1 VQTVFNRPRRPI
13 SRREQAAAR
22 HEIERLP
29 ARRWSPQGSEK
40 LMSKKHMLA
49 ELDMGARIA
58 DGHYET
64 RLADLQMTLVKI
76 QQAYLHTG
84 RSAVVVLEGWD
95 AAGKGG
101 AIRRMSNVL
110 DPRGFR
116 VWPIAA
122 PTPAELKQH
131 YLKRF
136 WERVPGKGELAV
148 FDRSWYGRVLVER
161 VEGFATEAEWR
172 RAYREIEEFERQ
184 LVDSGTRIVKIFLAI
199 SKDEQLQRFLKRL
212 DDPLKRWKLSV
223 EDFRNRSKWDAYVE
237 AAEEML
243 AKTSSEHA
251 PWKLIAAN
259 HKKYARVASLQE
271 VVDRLSDGVDLSP
284 QPLLPGVAEEAAGL
298 RGRT

>member
-1 VQTVFNRPRRPI
+1 M
-13 SRREQAAAR
+13 A
-22 HEIERLP
+22 
-29 ARRWSPQGSEK
+29 
-40 LMSKKHMLA
+40 KKHRLA
-49 ELDMGARIA
+49 DLDMSTSMAK
-58 DGHYET
+58 GHYET
-64 RLADLQMTLVKI
+64 RLSDLQLTLVRI
-76 QQAYLHTG
+76 QQAYLHSG
-84 RSAVVVLEGWD
+84 RSAVIVLEGWD

-122 PTPAELKQH
+122 PTPSEAKHH

-136 WERVPGKGELAV
+136 WERLPGKGEIAV

-172 RAYREIEEFERQ
+172 RAYAEINDFEKQ
-184 LVDSGTRIVKIFLAI
+184 LADNGTRIVKIFLAI
-199 SKDEQLQRFLKRL
+199 TKDEQLQRFLKRM

-237 AAEEML
+237 AAETML
-243 AKTSSEHA
+243 DKTSTEVA

-259 HKKYARVASLQE
+259 HKKYTRVTALQE
-271 VVDRLSDGVDLSP
+271 VVDRLADGVDLSP
-284 QPLLPGVAEEAAGL
+284 RPLEPGVAEEAAEL
-298 RGRT
+298 RGER

>member
-1 VQTVFNRPRRPI
+1 M
-13 SRREQAAAR
+13 A
-22 HEIERLP
+22 
-29 ARRWSPQGSEK
+29 
-40 LMSKKHMLA
+40 KKHLIA
-49 ELDMGARIA
+49 ALDMDAQIA
-58 DGHYET
+58 KGHYET
-64 RLADLQMTLVKI
+64 KLSELQMTLVRI
-76 QQAYLHTG
+76 QQAYLHSG

-122 PTPAELKQH
+122 PTPAELKHH

-136 WERVPGKGELAV
+136 WERLPGKGELAV

-161 VEGFATEAEWR
+161 VEGFATEADWH
-172 RAYREIEEFERQ
+172 RAYGEIKDFERQ
-184 LVDSGTRIVKIFLAI
+184 LTDSGTRIVKIFLAI
-199 SKDEQLQRFLKRL
+199 TKEEQLQRFLKRM

-243 AKTSSEHA
+243 AKTSTDNAS
-251 PWKLIAAN
+251 WKLIAAN
-259 HKKYARVASLQE
+259 HKKYARVSALQE
-271 VVDRLSDGVDLSP
+271 VVDRLAEGVDLRP
-284 QPLLPGVAEEAAGL
+284 RPLEPGVAEEAAEL
-298 RGRT
+298 RSER